1 MLKDIKQQFEK
12 EYKYRIELHTHTNP
26 GSSCSEIPP
35 EELIE
40 TYTQKGYD
48 AVVITNHF
56 VSYMFEG
63 LTKEDALDKYLSD
76 FEKAKSVAENS
87 NIRVLLGAE
96 IRFDENCNDY
106 LIFGVDRE
114 VLSKGYDYFG
124 KGLRAFRTE
133 VSLDKSV
140 FVQAH
145 PHRDGM
151 EETDPSLL
159 DGYEI
164 FNMHPGHNSR
174 VAISTRHAKNAGAK
188 IVTVGSDYHHRG
200 RGHEGISALRTK
212 VLPNDSFAL
221 AEILKSGDYVF
232 EIGERAI
239 ILP

>member
-1 MLKDIKQQFEK
+1 MLKDIKQQLED
-12 EYKYRIELHTHTNP
+12 EYKYRIELHAHTNP
-26 GSSCSEIPP
+26 ASKCSEIPP

-56 VSYMFEG
+56 VSYMFNG
-63 LTKEDALDKYLSD
+63 LTKEAALDKYLSD
-76 FEKAKSVAENS
+76 FERAKFAAENC

-96 IRFDENCNDY
+96 IRFDENSNDY

-114 VLSKGYDYFG
+114 VLSKGFDYFD
-124 KGLRAFRTE
+124 KGLKAFRTE
-133 VSLDKSV
+133 VPLDKSV

-151 EETDPSLL
+151 EEVNPALL

-174 VAISTRHAKNAGAK
+174 VAISTCHSKNAGTK
-188 IVTVGSDYHHRG
+188 IFTVGSDYHHRN
-200 RGHEGISALRTK
+200 RGHEGVSALRTSI
-212 VLPNDSFAL
+212 LPEDSYAL
-221 AEILKSGDYVF
+221 AEILKSGNYLF

-239 ILP
+239 VLP